1 MIDFR
6 IEDRKYTIPTIKIGD
21 YYKIKTHLILDDMEG
36 KYQILHELTGCPI
49 DDLIRVPYNELK
61 ELFALLE
68 VMLEK
73 SLVKDNG
80 VVNKI
85 SFKDVDYGL
94 VDFDRMTLGEF
105 ADLDVIVNDRNAD
118 NRLHEVMAILYRPI
132 VKQKL
137 FSFEVAEYDT
147 DDYKERCRLFLDL
160 PLRYAKSATAFF
172 LSFELASL
180 GATEIFLEQSQK
192 KNKKMMKKIHKV
204 LEKTGTPQ
212 LPILQIVIQLR
223 LAQLRN
229 WVLKKHLIFL
239 HGVTTKIKKLKMK
252 IQKMFVKYNSVR

>member
-6 IEDRKYTIPTIKIGD
+6 IEDRKYTIPTIKMCD

-36 KYQILHELTGCPI
+36 KYQILHELTGCPM

-73 SLVKDNG
+73 SLVKDNT

-85 SFKDVDYGL
+85 KFKDVDYGL

-105 ADLDVIVNDRNAD
+105 ADLDVIVNDPNAD
-118 NRLHEVMAILYRPI
+118 NRLHEVLAILYRPI
-132 VKQKL
+132 VKQRL
-137 FSFEVAEYDT
+137 FSFDVAEYET
-147 DDYKERCRLFLDL
+147 IEYKERCKLFLDL
-160 PLRYAKSATAFF
+160 PLKYAKSATAFF
-172 LSFELASL
+172 LSFELASS
-180 GATEIFLEQSQK
+180 GATEIFLNQTPKENRK
-192 KNKKMMKKIHKV
+192 TMKKILKV
-204 LEKTGTPQ
+204 LEETGTPQ
-212 LPILQIVIQLR
+212 LPILQIVIRLR

-229 WVLKKHLIFL
+229 WVSGKLLTFL
-239 HGVTTKIKKLKMK
+239 PGVTMKTKKLKAK
-252 IQKMFVKYNSVR
+252 VQEMFVKYKTVR